1 MTNTKAA
8 ASRRLG
14 TNKKNL
20 GASLA
25 LLSMMIP
32 GLLYLL
38 INNYMPMTGIIVAF
52 KNFNYSKG
60 IWGSDWCGLK
70 NFTYLFKTQDAF
82 NIIRNTVCYNLVFIF
97 LNNTCAVAVAIML
110 NFLRGKMNKKVYQ
123 TLILIPYLI
132 SMVVVSYIGYGFLS
146 QESGY
151 LNKVLEVLGMQ
162 PISWYSEQKY
172 WPFILTIINLWKGIG
187 YSSIMY
193 YATVIGIDS
202 ALYEAASIDGANV
215 WQQVWH
221 VTLPALKGTIIIM
234 VLLAL
239 GRMFYSD
246 FGLFY
251 QVPMH
256 SGLLADVT
264 DTIDVF
270 TYKALTQLNDVGRAA
285 AAGFL
290 QSVLGFLMVLGANAL
305 VRKVDPD
312 NSLF

>member
-1 MTNTKAA
+1 MTNTKTAP
-8 ASRRLG
+8 RLG
-14 TNKKNL
+14 TKKKNL

-60 IWGSDWCGLK
+60 IWGSPWAGLK

-82 NIIRNTVCYNLVFIF
+82 NIVRNTVCYNLVFIF

-110 NFLRGKMNKKVYQ
+110 NSLRGKLNKKVYQ
-123 TLILIPYLI
+123 TLFLIPYLI

-146 QESGY
+146 QESGFI
-151 LNKVLEVLGMQ
+151 NKILEMLGMQ

-202 ALYEAASIDGANV
+202 ALYEAAAIDGANT
-215 WQQVWH
+215 WKQIWH
-221 VTLPALKGTIIIM
+221 VTLPGLRGTIIIM

-239 GRMFYSD
+239 GSMFYSD

-264 DTIDVF
+264 DTFDVF
-270 TYKALTQLNDVGRAA
+270 TY
-285 AAGFL
+285 
-290 QSVLGFLMVLGANAL
+290 
-305 VRKVDPD
+305 
-312 NSLF
+312 

>member
-1 MTNTKAA
+1 
-8 ASRRLG
+8 
-14 TNKKNL
+14 
-20 GASLA
+20 
-25 LLSMMIP
+25 
-32 GLLYLL
+32 
-38 INNYMPMTGIIVAF
+38 
-52 KNFNYSKG
+52 
-60 IWGSDWCGLK
+60 
-70 NFTYLFKTQDAF
+70 
-82 NIIRNTVCYNLVFIF
+82 
-97 LNNTCAVAVAIML
+97 
-110 NFLRGKMNKKVYQ
+110 
-123 TLILIPYLI
+123 
-132 SMVVVSYIGYGFLS
+132 MVVVSYIGYGFLS
-146 QESGY
+146 QESGFI
-151 LNKVLEVLGMQ
+151 NKILELLGMQ

-202 ALYEAASIDGANV
+202 VLYEAAAIDGANT
-215 WQQVWH
+215 WKQIWH
-221 VTLPALKGTIIIM
+221 VTLPGLRGTIIIM

-290 QSVLGFLMVLGANAL
+290 QSVLGFLTVLTANF
-305 VRKVDPD
+305 VVSKVDPE

>member
-1 MTNTKAA
+1 MTNTKTAP
-8 ASRRLG
+8 RLG
-14 TNKKNL
+14 TKKKNL

-60 IWGSDWCGLK
+60 IWGSPWAGLK

-82 NIIRNTVCYNLVFIF
+82 NIVRNTVCYNLVFIF

-110 NFLRGKMNKKVYQ
+110 NSLRGKLNKKVYQ

-146 QESGY
+146 QESGFI
-151 LNKVLEVLGMQ
+151 NKILEMLGMQ
-162 PISWYSEQKY
+162 PISWYLEQKY

-202 ALYEAASIDGANV
+202 ALYEAAAIDGANT
-215 WQQVWH
+215 WKQIWH
-221 VTLPALKGTIIIM
+221 VTLPGLRGTIIIM

-290 QSVLGFLMVLGANAL
+290 QSVLGFLTVLTANF
-305 VRKVDPD
+305 VVSKVDPE

>member
-1 MTNTKAA
+1 MTNTKTAP
-8 ASRRLG
+8 RLG
-14 TNKKNL
+14 TKKKNL

-60 IWGSDWCGLK
+60 IWGSPWAGLK

-82 NIIRNTVCYNLVFIF
+82 NIVRNTVCYYLVFIF
-97 LNNTCAVAVAIML
+97 LNNTCAGAVAIML
-110 NFLRGKMNKKVYQ
+110 NSLRGKLNKKVYQ

-146 QESGY
+146 QESGFI
-151 LNKVLEVLGMQ
+151 NKILEMLGMQ

-202 ALYEAASIDGANV
+202 ALYEAAAIDGANT
-215 WQQVWH
+215 WKQIWH
-221 VTLPALKGTIIIM
+221 VTLPGLRGTIIIM

-290 QSVLGFLMVLGANAL
+290 QSVLGFLTVLTANF
-305 VRKVDPD
+305 VVSKVDPE

>member
-1 MTNTKAA
+1 MTKAKMDIPA
-8 ASRRLG
+8 NTLASPRR
-14 TNKKNL
+14 KKIHI
-20 GASLA
+20 GRIA
-25 LLSMMIP
+25 LPYVMILP
-32 GLLYLL
+32 
-38 INNYMPMTGIIVAF
+38 
-52 KNFNYSKG
+52 
-60 IWGSDWCGLK
+60 
-70 NFTYLFKTQDAF
+70 
-82 NIIRNTVCYNLVFIF
+82 
-97 LNNTCAVAVAIML
+97 
-110 NFLRGKMNKKVYQ
+110 
-123 TLILIPYLI
+123 TLILLGVFTFYPAIDMVINSFYEVNVFKGNTFVGFQNYVQLFKHPDFLPAVRNTIIYTIGSVFFMIFLGLVFALWLQRSTFINGIVQRFMFLPHICAFLSVALIFQWLMDDEGLFNFVLSWFELPGLKWFNSSDTALI
-132 SMVVVSYIGYGFLS
+132 SIMIV
-146 QESGY
+146 
-151 LNKVLEVLGMQ
+151 
-162 PISWYSEQKY
+162 
-172 WPFILTIINLWKGIG
+172 NLWKGIG

-202 ALYEAASIDGANV
+202 ALYEAAAIDGANT
-215 WQQVWH
+215 WKQIWH
-221 VTLPALKGTIIIM
+221 VTLPGLRGTIIIM

-290 QSVLGFLMVLGANAL
+290 QSVLGFLTVLTANF
-305 VRKVDPD
+305 VVSKVDPE

>member
-1 MTNTKAA
+1 MTKTKTAPGA
-8 ASRRLG
+8 RLG
-14 TNKKNL
+14 TKNKNL
-20 GASLA
+20 MASLA

-32 GLLYLL
+32 GLTYLL
-38 INNYMPMTGIIVAF
+38 INNYLPMAGIVVAF

-60 IWGSDWCGLK
+60 IWGSDWAGLK

-82 NIIRNTVCYNLVFIF
+82 NIVRNTVCYNIVFIF

-151 LNKVLEVLGMQ
+151 LNKLLVSLGFE
-162 PISWYSEQKY
+162 PISWYAEQKY
-172 WPFILTIINLWKGIG
+172 WPFILVIINLWKGIG

-221 VTLPALKGTIIIM
+221 VTLPALRGTIIIM

-290 QSVLGFLMVLGANAL
+290 QSVLGFLMVLGANF
-305 VRKVDPD
+305 VVSKIDPD